1 MPFGVATKDDRLGE
15 RTFGRGFST
24 GTSKDEQAPYGG
36 ATNHGRRQVRSTH
49 VWIWLFDRSGQG

>member
-24 GTSKDEQAPYGG
+24 GTGKDEQAPLYGAPG
-36 ATNHGRRQVRSTH
+36 ATTGSECIREGV
-49 VWIWLFDRSGQG
+49 VCSGTGVG